1 MKKIHYIVSMLIVLL
16 VILSSCEREKLDYGD
31 RGDVGGGVSGQL
43 NLSSLSVTLA
53 EEATEVKSVTRAVST
68 DDFIIRIFKIASNGE
83 DTQVNEW
90 AYKDMPDVVTLSTGR
105 YRLEAHSHDPLP
117 MEWEHPYY
125 YVDAEFDI
133 QENTVT
139 DLGELICT
147 LHSVKVTVEYDA
159 ELQKY
164 MGDDVTVNVKV
175 GSGSADFTKDEARAV
190 YFYTTDF
197 PSVLVSEFVGTV
209 AGEPI
214 VLRQSFTDVEA
225 GQHRKIIYSLK
236 DTNLDGNQES
246 GTITPV
252 ISLDGTCTVVEKN
265 QSVTVDPEPV
275 IPDENPDLEEPDPSG
290 DAPVITGD
298 GIGTPL
304 TISKGGQ
311 SVPIAI
317 AVSAPKGIRSMMV
330 DIQSNTL
337 TPEELEGVGLTDH
350 LDLVNPGQYEESL
363 RNMGFPV
370 KDGVQNQTSVSFDIT
385 QFGPLLAILGPG
397 THTFVLTVVD
407 NEGQETVENL
417 VIITI

>member
-1 MKKIHYIVSMLIVLL
+1 MKKIHYIVSMLIVSL

-214 VLRQSFTDVEA
+214 V
-225 GQHRKIIYSLK
+225 
-236 DTNLDGNQES
+236 
-246 GTITPV
+246 
-252 ISLDGTCTVVEKN
+252 
-265 QSVTVDPEPV
+265 
-275 IPDENPDLEEPDPSG
+275 
-290 DAPVITGD
+290 
-298 GIGTPL
+298 
-304 TISKGGQ
+304 
-311 SVPIAI
+311 
-317 AVSAPKGIRSMMV
+317 
-330 DIQSNTL
+330 
-337 TPEELEGVGLTDH
+337 
-350 LDLVNPGQYEESL
+350 NPGSKAQIVAWAGL
-363 RNMGFPV
+363 
-370 KDGVQNQTSVSFDIT
+370 
-385 QFGPLLAILGPG
+385 
-397 THTFVLTVVD
+397 
-407 NEGQETVENL
+407 
-417 VIITI
+417 